1 MGRIVEWWTDKS
13 IKERAEISAF
23 LTMCL
28 SAPLVANGTIGSFDT
43 FDYIWV
49 IAALMSFAA
58 LVHSISQIKN

>member
-28 SAPLVANGTIGSFDT
+28 VAPMIANGTKGSFGA

-49 IAALMSFAA
+49 IAALVSSAA